1 MAIPTWKFL
10 IPPQPKFHFILV
22 RFSHFG
28 LFRLILAR
36 ALISVGI
43 DRAKHLP
50 YLLTLWLLST
60 TLPVTWMNPS
70 HGRGCIFFVLSA
82 GHSSVRFWIFLYLDL
97 SFLFCFVS
105 LDSWLGI
112 GNDKGGLKKVSGFI
126 FVGPYVIRGPRVGP
140 GRVCAQLETNPP
152 DSGGEDSDP
161 PPTGERVGL
170 EWLVIH
176 RKHGRFG
183 WNRPRWKIWPK

>member
-1 MAIPTWKFL
+1 MLFFGGVPVCIAYKFGPPNLDLGSATVINTECVRELWNCEKHCYEFHFVLAIPTWKFL

-36 ALISVGI
+36 ALISVGT

-50 YLLTLWLLST
+50 YLSTLWLLST

-70 HGRGCIFFVLSA
+70 HGKGCIFFVLSA

-97 SFLFCFVS
+97 SFLFCSVS

-126 FVGPYVIRGPRVGP
+126 FVGPYVIY
-140 GRVCAQLETNPP
+140 
-152 DSGGEDSDP
+152 
-161 PPTGERVGL
+161 
-170 EWLVIH
+170 
-176 RKHGRFG
+176 
-183 WNRPRWKIWPK
+183 